1 MEEKKNGFLQKFTNG
16 KGNPWLI
23 GLLIGLILLVIAL
36 PSDSPDKAESGFA
49 DISKKSENS
58 TAESSNGSASDTQ
71 DGVRNLEKRLERVLE
86 QVEGVGEVEVMIT
99 LRSSGEKIVEKDV
112 KNSGSESE
120 QNQSEQ
126 GKSSAN
132 ASEQE
137 ESTVYTRGSDGAE
150 MPYVREVMEPEVAG
164 VIVAAQGGGNSVVA
178 ANITD
183 AVMALFGIEAHKIKV
198 MKKV

>member
-1 MEEKKNGFLQKFTNG
+1 MGEKKSGIWKKFTDG

-23 GLLIGLILLVIAL
+23 GLLVGLLLLVIAI
-36 PSDSPDKAESGFA
+36 PSEKTQTEKG
-49 DISKKSENS
+49 
-58 TAESSNGSASDTQ
+58 TASDTNPAGSVQ
-71 DGVRNLEKRLERVLE
+71 TGDGDGTAETKKVRELEKRLEQLLG

-112 KNSGSESE
+112 KSSESKTE

-126 GKSSAN
+126 GKSSAQ
-132 ASEQE
+132 SREQE
-137 ESTVYTRGSDGAE
+137 EAAVYMQDGDGAE
-150 MPYVREVMEPEVAG
+150 TPYVKEVMEPEVAG

-198 MKKV
+198 MKKVCN